1 MGEIRQP
8 TYKDLKT
15 GETKTSAVWW
25 IRYYRNG
32 RRYSES
38 SHSTKKGEAITLL
51 KQREGAVAN
60 GEPVTSKIS
69 RFLFGEAAADLLT
82 EYRINNRRS
91 TDEAARRIRK
101 HLEPF
106 FGGRRMTS
114 INTADVRRFVA
125 QRQAATE
132 MVKQAYDMKRPDGTL
147 RRIPE
152 QRRPISGASNAEI
165 NRELTLLKRMFTLAV
180 QARKLLHK
188 PYVPLL
194 EERNTRKGFFEQHQL
209 ASVST
214 HLPAPLRPVITF
226 AFITGWRIPSE
237 VLPLEWRQVDF
248 AAGEIRLDPETT
260 KNRDGRVFPM
270 TGELRALLEAQ
281 HVAAENVKQQGHLTP
296 WVFFRMV
303 ANGRGGV
310 KSPKPIRAFSKTW
323 KLACI
328 AAGCPGR
335 IPHDF
340 RRTAVRN
347 MVRRGIPERVAM
359 QLAGHKTRSVFDRYH
374 IVAAS
379 DLTEA
384 AARLENVTTVT
395 TPDRASVGQVATVHG
410 FDEGRKRRN
419 S

>member
-38 SHSTKKGEAITLL
+38 SHSTKKTDAITLL
-51 KQREGAVAN
+51 KQREGAIAN

-69 RFLFGEAAADLLT
+69 RFTFAEAAADLLT

-91 TDEAARRIRK
+91 TDEATRRIRK

-114 INTADVRRFVA
+114 INAADVRNYVA

-132 MVKQAYDMKRPDGTL
+132 ILKEAYDMKRPDGTV

-165 NRELTLLKRMFTLAV
+165 NRELTLLKRMYTLAL
-180 QARKLLHK
+180 QACKLLYK
-188 PYVPLL
+188 PHIPLL
-194 EERNTRKGFFEQHQL
+194 EERNTRKGFFEPHQL
-209 ASVST
+209 ASVLA

-226 AFITGWRIPSE
+226 AFITGWRIRSE
-237 VLPLEWRQVDF
+237 VLSLEWRQVDF
-248 AAGEIRLDPETT
+248 AGGEIRLDPETT

-270 TGELRALLEAQ
+270 TGELRTLLEAQ
-281 HVAAENVKQQGHLTP
+281 QAAAVQAKKEGHLTP
-296 WVFFRMV
+296 WVFFRML
-303 ANGRGGV
+303 ATGRGGE
-310 KSPKPIRAFSKTW
+310 KSPRPIRAFTKAW
-323 KLACI
+323 KVTCN

-335 IPHDF
+335 IPHDL

-384 AARLENVTTVT
+384 AARLENVTTV
-395 TPDRASVGQVATVHG
+395 PADGASVGQVATVHG
-410 FDEGRKRRN
+410 LHEGRKRRKA
-419 S
+419 

>member
-8 TYKDLKT
+8 TYTDLKT
-15 GETKTSAVWW
+15 GERKTSAVWW

-38 SHSTKKGEAITLL
+38 SHSTKKSEAITLL

-69 RFLFGEAAADLLT
+69 RFMFGEAAADLLT

-114 INTADVRRFVA
+114 INTSDVRSYVA

-147 RRIPE
+147 RRISE
-152 QRRPISGASNAEI
+152 QRRPINGASNAEI

-188 PYVPLL
+188 PYIPLL

-209 ASVST
+209 ASVLA

-281 HVAAENVKQQGHLTP
+281 HVAAEHVKQQGHLTP
-296 WVFFRMV
+296 WVFFRLV
-303 ANGRGGV
+303 ATGRGGV

-323 KLACI
+323 KRACI

-395 TPDRASVGQVATVHG
+395 APDRASVGQVATVHG